1 MPIARR
7 QPDILWDGKGLTTMV
22 WALARMGME
31 VRR

>member
-7 QPDILWDGKGLTTMV
+7 QPDILWDAAGMTTMV
-22 WALARMGME
+22 WALARLGIE